1 MSIQSIPRCGLFSVI
16 YLDLT
21 SDKALIGFNPLLSA
35 SAVGI
40 PSNASANA
48 LTAYYSTVDIF
59 FFFCG
64 LFICFFFFK
73 LELLKY
79 LISVSTNL

>member
-48 LTAYYSTVDIF
+48 LTAYYSTVDISSA
-59 FFFCG
+59 
-64 LFICFFFFK
+64 
-73 LELLKY
+73 Y
-79 LISVSTNL
+79 LPTYSAHDSSADPPP

>member
-59 FFFCG
+59 FLL
-64 LFICFFFFK
+64 LFIYLFFFFFFF
-73 LELLKY
+73 L
-79 LISVSTNL
+79 N

>member
-59 FFFCG
+59 FFVVVY
-64 LFICFFFFK
+64 LFICFFFF
-73 LELLKY
+73 
-79 LISVSTNL
+79 

>member
-48 LTAYYSTVDIF
+48 LTAYYSTVDILFFFLRFIYLF
-59 FFFCG
+59 FFF
-64 LFICFFFFK
+64 L
-73 LELLKY
+73 
-79 LISVSTNL
+79 N